1 VDINIRTMMSE
12 DKPAIMQILR
22 NTPEFKPF
30 EVVVAE
36 EVIDSYLDDPYRSG
50 YHALVAELDSTVM
63 GFVCFGPT
71 PITEGTWDV
80 YWIAVEREQ
89 KGKGIGSI
97 LLDYTEKN
105 IRGGGGRLIII
116 ETSSL
121 PSYNST
127 RQFYLHR
134 NYEIIARLPD
144 FYAPGDDKIILEKR
158 LS

>member
-1 VDINIRTMMSE
+1 VNINIRTMIRE
-12 DKPAIMQILR
+12 DRSAIMQILR
-22 NTPEFKPF
+22 NTPEFKPS

-36 EVIDSYLDDPYRSG
+36 EVIDSYLNDPYHSG
-50 YHALVAELDSTVM
+50 YHTLVAELDSTIM

-121 PSYNST
+121 PSYNNT

-134 NYEIIARLPD
+134 NYEIIARIPD
-144 FYAPGDDKIILEKR
+144 FYAVGDDEVIFQKR
-158 LS
+158 LK